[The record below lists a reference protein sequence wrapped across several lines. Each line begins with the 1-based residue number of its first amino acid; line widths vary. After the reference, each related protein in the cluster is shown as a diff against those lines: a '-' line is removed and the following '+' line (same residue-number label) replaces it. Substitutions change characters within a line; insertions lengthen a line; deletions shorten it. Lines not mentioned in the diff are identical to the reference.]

1 VNRAIF
7 LDRDGTVIEELGYL
21 NDPAR
26 VTLLPGAADALLALQ
41 SGGWKLF
48 IVSNQSGVGRGLIT
62 PPQMDAVHRRFL
74 ELLKKHGIEITESY
88 MCEHAPEEGCQ
99 CRKPS
104 PFFLRRAAQEHGIDL
119 GSSWM
124 IGDRDSDILCGVNA
138 GCSTIWRR
146 NEMFPI
152 TYGLATVVAN
162 NWDEIGSR
170 LASE

>member
-26 VTLLPGAADALLALQ
+26 VRLLPGAADALLALQ

-62 PPQMDAVHRRFL
+62 PPQMDAVHQRFL
-74 ELLKKHGIEITESY
+74 ELLKERGIEITASY
-88 MCEHAPEEGCQ
+88 MCVHGPDEGCQ

-104 PFFLRRAAQEHGIDL
+104 PFFLQRAAEEHGIDL
-119 GSSWM
+119 SNSWM
-124 IGDRDSDILCGVNA
+124 IGDREGDLVCGNKA
-138 GCSTIWRR
+138 GCSTIWLR
-146 NEMFPI
+146 NEMFPLPD
-152 TYGLATVVAN
+152 GLATVVAN
-162 NWDEIGSR
+162 TWEQIGAR
-170 LASE
+170 LANE

>member
-1 VNRAIF
+1 
-7 LDRDGTVIEELGYL
+7 
-21 NDPAR
+21 
-26 VTLLPGAADALLALQ
+26 
-41 SGGWKLF
+41 
-48 IVSNQSGVGRGLIT
+48 
-62 PPQMDAVHRRFL
+62 MDAVHRRFL
-74 ELLKKHGIEITESY
+74 ELLKEHGIEIAESY

-152 TYGLATVVAN
+152 THGLATVVAN